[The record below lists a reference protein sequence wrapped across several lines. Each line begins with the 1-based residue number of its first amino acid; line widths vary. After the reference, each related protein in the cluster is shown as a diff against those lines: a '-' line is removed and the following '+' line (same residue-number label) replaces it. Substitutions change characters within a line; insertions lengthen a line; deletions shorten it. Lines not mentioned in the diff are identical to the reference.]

1 MNTVHDIISHL
12 PLNMKDV
19 ARLAA
24 EATEEL
30 GERAQG
36 LTRLQMLCL
45 LRRLI
50 RAGAEAVKAEEH
62 TVSFAEAAWESVSAR
77 AGRRATTLRDLR
89 HFVRRMLRVEGV
101 GERPL
106 RAMRTREC
114 RELLEQA
121 FGNSNHSFNK
131 GRAILH
137 SIFAY
142 GERREWCC
150 DNPVSRIEC
159 RRIHE
164 KEIVPLTPA
173 EIRRLQQTAQ
183 QPQHREMLF
192 SLHLMVYGGVR
203 PTEVSRLTEDCIQL
217 DRNRVIIPPSGSKT
231 GGGRV
236 IPLLRKQLLQG
247 VSPSIPRNW
256 QERWRALRRDAGFSS
271 GQWQPDV
278 CRHTFASYHAAYFRN
293 LPELQLIMG
302 HRSTDLLRTRYLNL
316 PTVQHARQYW
326 AQP

>member
-1 MNTVHDIISHL
+1 MNEPFLLVSPKIIISSSE
-12 PLNMKDV
+12 PF
-19 ARLAA
+19 A
-24 EATEEL
+24 
-30 GERAQG
+30 
-36 LTRLQMLCL
+36 L
-45 LRRLI
+45 L
-50 RAGAEAVKAEEH
+50 
-62 TVSFAEAAWESVSAR
+62 
-77 AGRRATTLRDLR
+77 
-89 HFVRRMLRVEGV
+89 MLRVEGV
-101 GERPL
+101 AQCPL
-106 RAMRTREC
+106 RRMNTRQC
-114 RELLEQA
+114 RHLLDTA
-121 FGNSNHSFNK
+121 FGGSAHSYTK

-142 GERREWCC
+142 GLRQEWCSE
-150 DNPVSRIEC
+150 NPVKRIGMP
-159 RRIHE
+159 RLNE
-164 KEIVPLTPA
+164 KEIIPLTPA

-203 PTEVSRLTEDCIQL
+203 PTEVSRLTEDCIQP

-256 QERWRALRRDAGFSS
+256 QKRWRALRRDAGFSS